1 MNKIF
6 NIKIHKLRRER
17 AFNNWKKFSYL
28 KQISAERVYERLFE
42 VKRCFELGLD
52 LGCHYGELGLL
63 LKKKDKINNLIQTDF
78 LLNYCKKARLNDFNS
93 VVIDVENL
101 PFKENRYDVIL
112 SSFFFHWIED
122 IPKIL
127 YNLRKIMKPDSLLL
141 INFFGGR
148 TLADLQKLFIDIEI
162 KLLGGS
168 SPRIIPF
175 PDIRSVG
182 SLIQNSGFKMPV
194 IDTEKINVSHSNL
207 LDLFYDLRGMGQT
220 NCMQSTSKTINQ
232 KVLNLLKKRIKNN
245 NKINTSFEL
254 LTVTAWT
261 DKLS

>member
-1 MNKIF
+1 M
-6 NIKIHKLRRER
+6 
-17 AFNNWKKFSYL
+17 
-28 KQISAERVYERLFE
+28 
-42 VKRCFELGLD
+42 
-52 LGCHYGELGLL
+52 
-63 LKKKDKINNLIQTDF
+63 
-78 LLNYCKKARLNDFNS
+78 
-93 VVIDVENL
+93 
-101 PFKENRYDVIL
+101 
-112 SSFFFHWIED
+112 
-122 IPKIL
+122 PKIL

-207 LDLFYDLRGMGQT
+207 LDLLYDLRGMGQT
-220 NCMQSTSKTINQ
+220 NCMQSTSKTINR
-232 KVLNLLKKRIKNN
+232 KVLNQ
-245 NKINTSFEL
+245 S
-254 LTVTAWT
+254 
-261 DKLS
+261 KLSLNCFLKT